1 MNIKYN
7 IMLIWTRSDPIVFAL
22 NSKAITLNSRVIT
35 LNSLVITL
43 NSIVITLNSIV
54 LLELNWVGVGL
65 SLVELG
71 LSKQKKET
79 LRFMSVY
86 KFYNL
91 MRYHLFYCVSRAEWF
106 FEQKQRMIGD
116 LIGLMTRLSNSFH
129 ILYGLH
135 TIKRTL

>member
-54 LLELNWVGVGL
+54 L
-65 SLVELG
+65 LVELG